1 MASGSSLNNVVNS
14 LVRASMGAS
23 VSSTV
28 TDEDLDRHVAELI
41 LKEAKTKAE
50 KYAKEGI
57 RAYLPQTGYSDSS
70 VPKTN
75 KRFLSSLVK
84 NVNDHNKVVLQAQA
98 EAAEQVKEARRHEEM
113 KDRRRRAE
121 EATDDR
127 MRVQRLFSQGL
138 RSPGDSWKDRSRRR
152 DEGRSERRSRS
163 PRRRDRDSRTPSPRR
178 RSRSPRR
185 RSRSPSRKHRS
196 SRDER
201 KSERRHRKRDRSL
214 SEEDDRSSKRHS
226 DRKRDSERS
235 KRDDSDADVKRRS
248 KKGKDRAGNDYHRK
262 GDSSLTPEP
271 VGPTPASSSSKRST
285 RSPSPTHV
293 GSSDPAT
300 YSSKMDKYFSASYDP
315 RLDVEQ
321 PSMNASG
328 LLEGPQWEGWEGML
342 EVMRL
347 RAQDKEEK
355 KRRERED
362 REKDKFDRKRAKEK
376 GVSKLSSS
384 IVPESTEEVGLMD
397 MKYKK
402 RGAVKEWDL
411 AKETP
416 T

>member
-1 MASGSSLNNVVNS
+1 MASGSSLNSVVNS

-23 VSSTV
+23 VSPTV
-28 TDEDLDRHVAELI
+28 TNEDLDRHVAELI
-41 LKEAKTKAE
+41 LKEAKAKAE

-57 RAYLPQTGYSDSS
+57 RAYLPQTGYADSS

-75 KRFLSSLVK
+75 KRFLTSLVK
-84 NVNDHNKVVLQAQA
+84 NVSDHNKVIIQAQA
-98 EAAEQVKEARRHEEM
+98 EAAEQVKEAKRQEEM
-113 KDRRRRAE
+113 RDRRRRAE
-121 EATDDR
+121 EAVDDR
-127 MRVQRLFSQGL
+127 MRVHRLFSQGL
-138 RSPGDSWKDRSRRR
+138 RSSGDSWKDRDRRR

-163 PRRRDRDSRTPSPRR
+163 PRRRDRDSRRSPSPRR

-196 SRDER
+196 SRDEH
-201 KSERRHRKRDRSL
+201 KSEHKHRRRDRSQ
-214 SEEDDRSSKRHS
+214 SVDDERPSKRRS

-235 KRDDSDADVKRRS
+235 KHDSDADAKRSR
-248 KKGKDRAGNDYHRK
+248 KEKGKDRADDTPHR
-262 GDSSLTPEP
+262 GGSSLTPEP
-271 VGPTPASSSSKRST
+271 VGPMPASSSSRRST
-285 RSPSPTHV
+285 RSPSPAHI
-293 GSSDPAT
+293 DPSGATT
-300 YSSKMDKYFSASYDP
+300 YSSKMDKYFSPSYDP
-315 RLDVEQ
+315 LTDIDQ
-321 PSMNASG
+321 PSVNKTG

-342 EVMRL
+342 ELMRL

-376 GVSKLSSS
+376 GLSSLSSS
-384 IVPESTEEVGLMD
+384 VALASTEEVGLMD
-397 MKYKK
+397 IKYKK

>member
-1 MASGSSLNNVVNS
+1 MASSSSLNNVVNS

-23 VSSTV
+23 VSTTV

-50 KYAKEGI
+50 KYDKEGI
-57 RAYLPQTGYSDSS
+57 RAYLPQPGYGDSS

-98 EAAEQVKEARRHEEM
+98 DAAEQVKETRRQEEM

-127 MRVQRLFSQGL
+127 IRVQRLFSQGL
-138 RSPGDSWKDRSRRR
+138 RSSGDSWRDRDRRR
-152 DEGRSERRSRS
+152 NEGRSERRSRS
-163 PRRRDRDSRTPSPRR
+163 PRGKDRDSRRSPSPRR
-178 RSRSPRR
+178 RSRSRSPR
-185 RSRSPSRKHRS
+185 RSRSPSRKHKS

-201 KSERRHRKRDRSL
+201 RSERKHRKRERSL
-214 SEEDDRSSKRHS
+214 SPEDSRSSKRRS
-226 DRKRDSERS
+226 DHKQEPGRS
-235 KRDDSDADVKRRS
+235 KRDSGVDLKRNCQE
-248 KKGKDRAGNDYHRK
+248 KGKDR
-262 GDSSLTPEP
+262 GDDDNRLKDGSLTPEP
-271 VGPTPASSSSKRST
+271 VGLIPASSSSKRST
-285 RSPSPTHV
+285 RSPSP
-293 GSSDPAT
+293 GYGPDSAT
-300 YSSKMDKYFSASYDP
+300 YSSKMDKYFSEAYDP
-315 RLDVEQ
+315 RLDVQQ
-321 PSMNASG
+321 PSISTSG

-355 KRRERED
+355 KRRDRED

-376 GVSKLSSS
+376 GFSALSSS
-384 IVPESTEEVGLMD
+384 TIPNSTGEAGLMD
-397 MKYKK
+397 IKYKK

>member
-14 LVRASMGAS
+14 LVRASMGAT
-23 VSSTV
+23 VSPTV

-41 LKEAKTKAE
+41 LKEAKSKAE

-57 RAYLPQTGYSDSS
+57 RAYLPQSGYADSTA
-70 VPKTN
+70 PKTN
-75 KRFLSSLVK
+75 KRFLNNLVK
-84 NVNDHNKVVLQAQA
+84 NVSDHNKVIIQAQA
-98 EAAEQVKEARRHEEM
+98 EAAEQVKEERRQEEM

-121 EATDDR
+121 EAVDDR

-138 RSPGDSWKDRSRRR
+138 RSSGDSWKDRDRRR
-152 DEGRSERRSRS
+152 DEGRSDRRSRS
-163 PRRRDRDSRTPSPRR
+163 PKRRDRDSRRSPSPRR

-196 SRDER
+196 TRDER
-201 KSERRHRKRDRSL
+201 KSDHKHRKRDRSL
-214 SEEDDRSSKRHS
+214 SDDDDRSTKRRS

-235 KRDDSDADVKRRS
+235 KHDSDTDRKRSR
-248 KKGKDRAGNDYHRK
+248 KDKGKDKVDEDRK
-262 GDSSLTPEP
+262 GGSSLTPELS
-271 VGPTPASSSSKRST
+271 GPLPTTSSRRST
-285 RSPSPTHV
+285 RSPSPPYIGPSEDT
-293 GSSDPAT
+293 T
-300 YSSKMDKYFSASYDP
+300 YSSKMDKYFAPSYDP

-321 PSMNASG
+321 PTMNKSG
-328 LLEGPQWEGWEGML
+328 LLEGPQWDGWEGML
-342 EVMRL
+342 ELMRL

-376 GVSKLSSS
+376 GVSNTT
-384 IVPESTEEVGLMD
+384 STTVLEPTGEIGLMD

>member
-23 VSSTV
+23 VSPTV

-57 RAYLPQTGYSDSS
+57 SAYLPQTGYADSS

-84 NVNDHNKVVLQAQA
+84 NVSDHNKVIIQAQA
-98 EAAEQVKEARRHEEM
+98 EAAEQVKEAKRHEEM
-113 KDRRRRAE
+113 RDRRRRAE
-121 EATDDR
+121 EATDNR

-138 RSPGDSWKDRSRRR
+138 RNSGESWRDRDRRR

-163 PRRRDRDSRTPSPRR
+163 PRRRDRDSRKTPSPRR

-185 RSRSPSRKHRS
+185 RSRSPTRKHRS

-201 KSERRHRKRDRSL
+201 KSEHKHRKRDRSE
-214 SEEDDRSSKRHS
+214 SAEDERSSKRRP
-226 DRKRDSERS
+226 DRKRDSECS
-235 KRDDSDADVKRRS
+235 RDDSDGDSKRGP
-248 KKGKDRAGNDYHRK
+248 KEKGKDKVDSDYLQ
-262 GDSSLTPEP
+262 GGSSLTPEP
-271 VGPTPASSSSKRST
+271 VNTLPTSRRST
-285 RSPSPTHV
+285 RSPSP
-293 GSSDPAT
+293 SLFPSDPET
-300 YSSKMDKYFSASYDP
+300 YSSKMDKYFSPSYDP
-315 RLDVEQ
+315 RLDVDQ
-321 PSMNASG
+321 PSVNKTG
-328 LLEGPQWEGWEGML
+328 LLEGAQWEGWEGML
-342 EVMRL
+342 ELMRL

-362 REKDKFDRKRAKEK
+362 RQKDKFDRKRAKEK
-376 GVSKLSSS
+376 GLSSFSNLSSS
-384 IVPESTEEVGLMD
+384 AIPDSTDAVGLMD

>member
-23 VSSTV
+23 VTPTV

-41 LKEAKTKAE
+41 LKEAKSKAE

-57 RAYLPQTGYSDSS
+57 RAYLPQTGYTDSS

-84 NVNDHNKVVLQAQA
+84 NVSDHNKVIIQAQA
-98 EAAEQVKEARRHEEM
+98 EAAEQVKEAKRQEEM
-113 KDRRRRAE
+113 RDRRRRAE
-121 EATDDR
+121 EATGDR

-138 RSPGDSWKDRSRRR
+138 RGSGDSWKDRDRRK

-163 PRRRDRDSRTPSPRR
+163 PRRRDRDSRRSPSPRR

-201 KSERRHRKRDRSL
+201 KSEHKHRKRDRSE
-214 SEEDDRSSKRHS
+214 SAEDNRSSKRHS
-226 DRKRDSERS
+226 DRKRDSAHS
-235 KRDDSDADVKRRS
+235 KHDSDADAKHSR
-248 KKGKDRAGNDYHRK
+248 KDKGKDRIADDDRQV
-262 GDSSLTPEP
+262 DSSSTPEP
-271 VGPTPASSSSKRST
+271 VGPMLASSSSRT
-285 RSPSPTHV
+285 RSPSPTLF
-293 GSSDPAT
+293 GPLDDAT
-300 YSSKMDKYFSASYDP
+300 YSSKMDKYFAPSYDP
-315 RLDVEQ
+315 RLDIEQ
-321 PSMNASG
+321 PSVNKTG
-328 LLEGPQWEGWEGML
+328 LLEGAQWDGWEGML
-342 EVMRL
+342 ELMKL

-355 KRRERED
+355 KRRERDD

-376 GVSKLSSS
+376 GVSSLGSSA
-384 IVPESTEEVGLMD
+384 IPDSTEGVGLMD
-397 MKYKK
+397 IKYKK
-402 RGAVKEWDL
+402 RGAMKEWDL